1 MAKQN
6 TKSSHKNINKADVA
20 KRLETAT
27 KHVLQKNIFFSVKN
41 KNGFFDIV
49 DATTKKPVLVDVFL
63 PETARH
69 IVDVLIKT
77 SKKRASYNI
86 HSIKK
91 TLDKY
96 QPETI
101 KHFNDLIF
109 YKYTMKTTKDR
120 EKFFIVETRA
130 DIALM
135 RLRDLKKDMHSR
147 LQPSY

>member
-6 TKSSHKNINKADVA
+6 TKSSHKHINKADVA
-20 KRLETAT
+20 KRLENAT

-49 DATTKKPVLVDVFL
+49 DATTKTPVLIDVFL
-63 PETARH
+63 PETARQ
-69 IVDVLIKT
+69 IVDVLVKT
-77 SKKRASYNI
+77 SKKRLGYNI

-101 KHFNDLIF
+101 KHYNDLIF
-109 YKYTMKTTKDR
+109 YKHTLKTTKDR
-120 EKFFIVETRA
+120 DKFFVVETRA
-130 DIALM
+130 EIAMM
-135 RLRDLKKDMHSR
+135 RLRDLKKDMHSH
-147 LQPSY
+147 LHPSY